1 MQNDPAFPPE
11 DDEALRTLNI
21 RVTPERVADSILRDT
36 FTATY
41 EELQA
46 QLLRTRIAGVWRD
59 LGNQKQFRAETGAIL
74 NWWEST
80 KTLFAQGNPEAAK
93 ELMDIFAIV
102 RGNILDIETLGRP
115 NFYRIE
121 PRDSADLNSIEA

>member
-1 MQNDPAFPPE
+1 MQNEPP
-11 DDEALRTLNI
+11 LPI
-21 RVTPERVADSILRDT
+21 RDT
-36 FTATY
+36 FSGTY

-46 QLLRTRIAGVWRD
+46 QLGRTGIAGVWRD

-80 KTLFAQGNPEAAK
+80 KTLFPQGNPEAAK

-121 PRDSADLNSIEA
+121 PPDSADLNSIEA

>member
-1 MQNDPAFPPE
+1 
-11 DDEALRTLNI
+11 
-21 RVTPERVADSILRDT
+21 
-36 FTATY
+36 
-41 EELQA
+41 LQ
-46 QLLRTRIAGVWRD
+46 WD
-59 LGNQKQFRAETGAIL
+59 LGNHKQFRAETGAIL

-80 KTLFAQGNPEAAK
+80 KTLFPQGNPEAAK